1 MNEGV
6 MSQMPSNDDLKHQN
20 EDGAN
25 GHASGDAPA
34 ASVVPDDHVAG
45 ADETSADETSADETS
60 ADETSANEA
69 SIHEAGADETGAD
82 ETNTAPL
89 SADHGMPQ
97 EFTFFQKKKRA
108 VQTILAPSV
117 AYASTA
123 QVTAFAARLDSAV
136 AVNAKTQRHIAE
148 LMTLM
153 SDVARTM
160 TTDISKPT
168 RKRLRRSKWLFYG
181 CLVGFGVG
189 WFLLFPSGHNLITQ
203 LAAFLAK

>member
-6 MSQMPSNDDLKHQN
+6 MSQMPSNDDLKHQS
-20 EDGAN
+20 EDAAN
-25 GHASGDAPA
+25 GRASSDAPVL
-34 ASVVPDDHVAG
+34 SVLPDDHVAG
-45 ADETSADETSADETS
+45 ADEI
-60 ADETSANEA
+60 SANEA
-69 SIHEAGADETGAD
+69 SFNEASFNEASINETSAD

-89 SADHGMPQ
+89 SSDHGMPQ

-108 VQTILAPSV
+108 VQAVLAPSV
-117 AYASTA
+117 TYASAA

-168 RKRLRRSKWLFYG
+168 RKRLRRSKWLFHG
-181 CLVGFGVG
+181 CLLGFGVG
-189 WFLLFPSGHNLITQ
+189 WFLLFPPGHSLITQ

>member
-1 MNEGV
+1 MNLGL

-20 EDGAN
+20 EGEAK
-25 GHASGDAPA
+25 GRTSGDA
-34 ASVVPDDHVAG
+34 SVVSVLPDVHTAG
-45 ADETSADETSADETS
+45 

-69 SIHEAGADETGAD
+69 SINETSAYEASAP
-82 ETNTAPL
+82 PL
-89 SADHGMPQ
+89 SSDHGMPQ

-108 VQTILAPSV
+108 DQTSLAPSL

-123 QVTAFAARLDSAV
+123 QVTAFAERLDSAV

-153 SDVARTM
+153 SEVARTV
-160 TTDISKPT
+160 TTDTSKPK
-168 RKRLRRSKWLFYG
+168 RKRLRRSKWLFHG

-189 WFLLFPSGHNLITQ
+189 WFLLFPSGHGLITQ

>member
-1 MNEGV
+1 M
-6 MSQMPSNDDLKHQN
+6 MSQMPSNDDLKHQSG
-20 EDGAN
+20 DAAN
-25 GHASGDAPA
+25 GRASGDATVA
-34 ASVVPDDHVAG
+34 YVLPDDDVAG
-45 ADETSADETSADETS
+45 VDETSI
-60 ADETSANEA
+60 NEA
-69 SIHEAGADETGAD
+69 GID
-82 ETNTAPL
+82 ETNAHKTVAPPL
-89 SADHGMPQ
+89 SSDYGMPQ
-97 EFTFFQKKKRA
+97 EFTFFQKKKREVQA
-108 VQTILAPSV
+108 VLTSSV

-123 QVTAFAARLDSAV
+123 QVTAFAARLDSAA

-160 TTDISKPT
+160 TADVSKPT

-189 WFLLFPSGHNLITQ
+189 WFLLSPSGHSLLTQ

>member
-1 MNEGV
+1 
-6 MSQMPSNDDLKHQN
+6 MPSNDDLKHQN

-25 GHASGDAPA
+25 GRASGDAPVA
-34 ASVVPDDHVAG
+34 YVLPDDHVAG
-45 ADETSADETSADETS
+45 ADETSANEASINKTSAN
-60 ADETSANEA
+60 ETSANET
-69 SIHEAGADETGAD
+69 SADETGAD

-89 SADHGMPQ
+89 SSDHGMPQ

-160 TTDISKPT
+160 TTDVSKPT

-203 LAAFLAK
+203 LAAFLEK

>member
-25 GHASGDAPA
+25 GRASGDAPVS
-34 ASVVPDDHVAG
+34 SVLPDDHVAG
-45 ADETSADETSADETS
+45 ADETSA
-60 ADETSANEA
+60 NEA
-69 SIHEAGADETGAD
+69 SINEASINEASINETSAD

-89 SADHGMPQ
+89 SSDHGMPQ

-108 VQTILAPSV
+108 VQAVLAPSV
-117 AYASTA
+117 AYASAA

-160 TTDISKPT
+160 TTDVSKPT

-189 WFLLFPSGHNLITQ
+189 WFLLFPSGHSLITQ
-203 LAAFLAK
+203 LAAFFAK

>member
-1 MNEGV
+1 
-6 MSQMPSNDDLKHQN
+6 MSQMPSNDDLKHQS
-20 EDGAN
+20 EDAAN

-45 ADETSADETSADETS
+45 ANETS

-69 SIHEAGADETGAD
+69 SINEASIHETSAD

-89 SADHGMPQ
+89 SSDHGMPQ

-108 VQTILAPSV
+108 VQAVLAPSV
-117 AYASTA
+117 AYASAA

-160 TTDISKPT
+160 TTDVSKPT

-189 WFLLFPSGHNLITQ
+189 WFLLFPSGHSLITQ

>member
-45 ADETSADETSADETS
+45 ADETSANEASVNEAS
-60 ADETSANEA
+60 VNEA
-69 SIHEAGADETGAD
+69 SINETSSDETGAD

-168 RKRLRRSKWLFYG
+168 RKRLRRSKWLFHG

-189 WFLLFPSGHNLITQ
+189 WFLLFPSGHSLITQ

>member
-20 EDGAN
+20 EDAAN
-25 GHASGDAPA
+25 GRASGDASV
-34 ASVVPDDHVAG
+34 ASVLPDDHVAG
-45 ADETSADETSADETS
+45 ADAASF
-60 ADETSANEA
+60 NEA
-69 SIHEAGADETGAD
+69 SIHETSADETGAD

-89 SADHGMPQ
+89 SSDHGMPQ

-108 VQTILAPSV
+108 DQMILAPSL
-117 AYASTA
+117 AYASAA
-123 QVTAFAARLDSAV
+123 QITAFAARLDSAI
-136 AVNAKTQRHIAE
+136 AVNAKTQRHITE

-189 WFLLFPSGHNLITQ
+189 WFLLFPSGHSLITQ

>member
-6 MSQMPSNDDLKHQN
+6 MSQMPSNDDLKHQS
-20 EDGAN
+20 EDAAN
-25 GHASGDAPA
+25 GRASGDAPVP
-34 ASVVPDDHVAG
+34 SVLPDDHVAG
-45 ADETSADETSADETS
+45 ADETSANEASINETSADK
-60 ADETSANEA
+60 
-69 SIHEAGADETGAD
+69 
-82 ETNTAPL
+82 TNTGPL
-89 SADHGMPQ
+89 SSDHGMPQ

-108 VQTILAPSV
+108 VQAVLAPSV
-117 AYASTA
+117 TYASAA

-189 WFLLFPSGHNLITQ
+189 WFLLFPSGHSLITQ

>member
-6 MSQMPSNDDLKHQN
+6 MSQMPSNDDLKHQS
-20 EDGAN
+20 EDAAN
-25 GHASGDAPA
+25 GRAFSDAPVP
-34 ASVVPDDHVAG
+34 SVLPDDHVAG
-45 ADETSADETSADETS
+45 ADETSANEASFNEAS
-60 ADETSANEA
+60 FNEA
-69 SIHEAGADETGAD
+69 SINETSAD

-89 SADHGMPQ
+89 SSDHGMPQ

-108 VQTILAPSV
+108 VQAVLAPSV
-117 AYASTA
+117 TYASAA

-168 RKRLRRSKWLFYG
+168 RKRLRRSKWLFHG

-189 WFLLFPSGHNLITQ
+189 WFLLFPSGHSLITQ

>member
-6 MSQMPSNDDLKHQN
+6 LSQMPSNDDLKHQS
-20 EDGAN
+20 EDAAN
-25 GHASGDAPA
+25 GRASGDAPV
-34 ASVVPDDHVAG
+34 ASVLPDDHVAG
-45 ADETSADETSADETS
+45 ADETSANEASIN
-60 ADETSANEA
+60 ETSANET
-69 SIHEAGADETGAD
+69 GADETGAN

-117 AYASTA
+117 AYASAA

-189 WFLLFPSGHNLITQ
+189 WFLLFPSGHSLITQ